1 MVNFPTFDPGAIPES
16 HRDAFQRTLELF
28 NHPYFKVVSSEDA
41 FVVCLLCTAEAFGER
56 PELFLD
62 TTIKRNPYW
71 DRAVMIAIDV
81 FMELYPWATQTEA
94 NKFFNRSH
102 DWYYRKSKTVV
113 MDTKHKDKQREALNR
128 AQEII
133 SYIKNPM

>member
-16 HRDAFQRTLELF
+16 HRDAFQRTLKLF

-41 FVVCLLCTAEAFGER
+41 FVVCLLCTAEAFDER
-56 PELFLD
+56 PELFFD
-62 TTIKRNPYW
+62 TSLKHNRRW
-71 DRAVMIAIDV
+71 DKLVLMAIEV
-81 FMELYPWATQTEA
+81 LLELFPWITKTEA

-113 MDTKHKDKQREALNR
+113 MDTKHRNKQREVLNR

-133 SYIKNPM
+133 SYINNPM